1 MSVFQLFFTYI
12 GQLVNPYAWNI
23 GRASWSSTGNA
34 GTFSVTGQDTA
45 PLDVFFKPDGTKM
58 YVLGDVGRDVNEY
71 TLSTPWDV
79 TTATFVAV
87 VAQGTPLEADPT
99 GLFFKSDGLS
109 LYITGSGNDY
119 VSQYT
124 LTTAWDVTTATFLQR
139 YSVTAQETLPQ
150 GVFFSTDGDKMY
162 VMGLAGDDVNEYTL
176 STPWNV
182 LTASYTRVFS
192 VATQETNPKTVFFKP
207 DGTKMYISGN
217 TGRIHE
223 YTLTTPWDL
232 STAGYTKSS
241 VLLTEYSLSITAES
255 IWFKPD
261 GTELYILS
269 DIGDFVSTF
278 ILHTPWDVSTITIKR
293 PTNIASLSRQFTDVQ
308 DIFFHPDGTKMYALG
323 QTPDAVAYYELGT
336 PWSVST
342 IRYVDEFVVE
352 GKDTTPTGLFFKPD
366 GLEMY
371 VIGTTS
377 DSIHQYTL
385 GTAWL
390 VSTASFIRSLSV
402 ADKDTSPNGIF
413 FTPDGLGMYMVG
425 SSSDSVHQYSLA
437 TAWNISTASFV
448 QSRSVSAQDTN
459 PSDITFKPDGLKM
472 YVLGSQSDRVNEYNL
487 TTAWDISTATF
498 VQNLTLT
505 TQEAA
510 PNGVFFKP
518 DGTRMYIAGANSD
531 TVYEYV
537 IS

>member
-23 GRASWSSTGNA
+23 GRANWSSTGNA
-34 GTFSVTGQDTA
+34 GTFSVAGQDTA

-87 VAQGTPLEADPT
+87 VTQGTPLEADPT

-150 GVFFSTDGDKMY
+150 GVFFSTDGSKMY

-217 TGRIHE
+217 TGKIHE
-223 YTLTTPWDL
+223 YTLTTPWNL
-232 STAGYTKSS
+232 SSAGYTKSS
-241 VLLTEYSLSITAES
+241 VLLTEYSISITPES

-293 PTNIASLSRQFTDVQ
+293 PTNIASLARQFTDVQ

-352 GKDTTPTGLFFKPD
+352 SKDTTPTGLFFKPD

-371 VIGTTS
+371 VVGTTS

-390 VSTASFIRSLSV
+390 VSTASFVRSLSV